1 VRRGRRAALR
11 AGQPVHARSAVGPLA
26 IVRSSPSRR
35 AARGLRSVGRGDKVR
50 QGVLG
55 RDATAAR
62 PRREPGRAP
71 SVPVPGRADDRP
83 GPAEPARVVGDDP
96 HARGRR
102 HDGPAHHAV
111 PRRGRSIGR
120 RDRRHRSRTR
130 DRCRNAPAA
139 QDPHRWAGAPGP
151 AGGSGRPRR
160 DREDPGRLRGRRR
173 GHLQRRAARLGHDPG
188 PVGARSGGPSARRGG
203 HPRGRPVVATAEP
216 GRGVPRHH
224 RARRR
229 GQGRARRPGRRPR
242 RQHEDARSSITLAPV
257 GRPNVV
263 ANTLTIARRN
273 LLHTNATPE
282 QLVEMS
288 IQPIMFLVLFVYVF
302 GGAIAG
308 SSAEYLQFALP
319 GILVQSVCFL
329 PFTTAI
335 ALNVDFQRGVID
347 RFRSLP
353 IARSAV
359 IGGRIL
365 ADGAR
370 IAWSILIITAFS
382 MLLGFRF
389 EGGTAGALGALL
401 LVLAFGLVMCWPL
414 AFIGITARTTESVN
428 TWGFMIILPLTF
440 ASSAFAPVDTMP
452 GWLQAFVNANP
463 VTSAIDAARGLMLGG
478 PVAEPV
484 IDSVIWMIVIVAVFA
499 PPAIPRS
506 RRRLRGR
513 VPRGGGSDW

>member
-1 VRRGRRAALR
+1 M
-11 AGQPVHARSAVGPLA
+11 
-26 IVRSSPSRR
+26 SSM
-35 AARGLRSVGRGDKVR
+35 
-50 QGVLG
+50 
-55 RDATAAR
+55 
-62 PRREPGRAP
+62 
-71 SVPVPGRADDRP
+71 
-83 GPAEPARVVGDDP
+83 
-96 HARGRR
+96 
-102 HDGPAHHAV
+102 
-111 PRRGRSIGR
+111 
-120 RDRRHRSRTR
+120 
-130 DRCRNAPAA
+130 
-139 QDPHRWAGAPGP
+139 
-151 AGGSGRPRR
+151 
-160 DREDPGRLRGRRR
+160 
-173 GHLQRRAARLGHDPG
+173 
-188 PVGARSGGPSARRGG
+188 
-203 HPRGRPVVATAEP
+203 
-216 GRGVPRHH
+216 
-224 RARRR
+224 
-229 GQGRARRPGRRPR
+229 
-242 RQHEDARSSITLAPV
+242 TLAPV
-257 GRPNVV
+257 GRPNIV

-273 LLHTNATPE
+273 LLHIKATPE

-319 GILVQSVCFL
+319 GILVQTVCFL

-370 IAWSILIITAFS
+370 IAWSILIITAIS

-389 EGGTAGALGALL
+389 EGGTAAAFGALL
-401 LVLAFGLVMCWPL
+401 LVLAFGLVMCWPM

-452 GWLQAFVNANP
+452 GWLQAFVKANP
-463 VTSAIDAARGLMLGG
+463 VTSVIDAARGLMLGG

-484 IDSVIWMIVIVAVFA
+484 IDAVIWMVVIAAVFA
-499 PPAIPRS
+499 PLAILRY
-506 RRRLRGR
+506 RRRI
-513 VPRGGGSDW
+513 